1 MGADSRV
8 WLDVLTDGRVFR
20 DWFSLVAH
28 FFLGLAYWIVL
39 GFGFAFALGTS
50 VILIGIPMLLFML
63 ATTRVMAALDRQIVG
78 ALLDIETPTVVDDVD
93 TRGANLGE
101 RMGMYLGSLT
111 TWRSAAYL
119 LLKLPLGMATISAAF
134 ALLPVLAFELLLL
147 GPLIAP
153 ARPISV
159 QVMRW
164 LAVGS
169 HKIPGLLLPTR
180 KRKRDTSRLETPELV
195 QEPRYYLDDDGEV
208 ILRKRA

>member
-1 MGADSRV
+1 MSGDSKV
-8 WLDVLTDGRVFR
+8 WLDALTDGQLFR
-20 DWFSLVAH
+20 DWFSLIAH
-28 FFLGLAYWIVL
+28 FFLGMAYWIVL

-78 ALLDIETPTVVDDVD
+78 ALLEIETPAMADDVD

-101 RMGMYLGSLT
+101 RLGMYLGSLT
-111 TWRSAAYL
+111 TWRSVAYL
-119 LLKLPLGMATISAAF
+119 LLKLPLGVASISVAF
-134 ALLPVLAFELLLL
+134 ALLPVLAFEMLLL

-153 ARPISV
+153 SRPISV
-159 QVMRW
+159 QVMHW

-180 KRKRDTSRLETPELV
+180 KRKRDTSRLETPESA
-195 QEPRYYLDDDGEV
+195 EPRYLLDDDGEIIV
-208 ILRKRA
+208 RKRVR

>member
-1 MGADSRV
+1 MNGDSRV
-8 WLDVLTDGRVFR
+8 WLDVLTDGQLFR
-20 DWFSLVAH
+20 DWFSLIVH

-39 GFGFAFALGTS
+39 GCGFAFALATS

-63 ATTRVMAALDRQIVG
+63 ATTRVIAALDRQLVG
-78 ALLDIETPTVVDDVD
+78 ALLNIKTPAVVDDVD

-119 LLKLPLGMATISAAF
+119 LLKLPLGVATISVAF
-134 ALLPVLAFELLLL
+134 ALLPVLGFEMLLL

-153 ARPISV
+153 TRPISV
-159 QVMRW
+159 QVMHW

-180 KRKRDTSRLETPELV
+180 KRKRDTSRLEMPEYA
-195 QEPRYYLDDDGEV
+195 EDSRYYLDDDGEV
-208 ILRKRA
+208 VLRKRA